1 MLACLLC
8 FLILQA
14 PEQQSRSL
22 ELPAA
27 GEGEAAAAA
36 EGEGSFRSRMFGNVA
51 ALAGMA
57 FNVEQH
63 VPDFEQNARE
73 LVHPLFEAL
82 KVKVRWL
89 GPIVMT
95 THKHQ
100 QL

>member
-1 MLACLLC
+1 LL
-8 FLILQA
+8 LQA

-27 GEGEAAAAA
+27 GEGDAAAA
-36 EGEGSFRSRMFGNVA
+36 EGEEGGFRSRMFGNVA

-82 KVKVRWL
+82 KVKVSCHSCFCGARS
-89 GPIVMT
+89 VM
-95 THKHQ
+95 
-100 QL
+100 